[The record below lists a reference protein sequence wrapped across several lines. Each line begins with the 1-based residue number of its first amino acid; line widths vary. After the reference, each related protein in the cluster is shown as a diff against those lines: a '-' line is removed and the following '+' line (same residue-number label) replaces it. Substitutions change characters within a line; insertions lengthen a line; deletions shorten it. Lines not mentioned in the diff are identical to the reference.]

1 MSTIE
6 EFREIVIKRLEAMPE
21 NVKVSMGSL
30 GTFSREDLIRN
41 VSEDTKLG
49 KFILKMQIEYMK
61 SMSKGFSK

>member
-21 NVKVSMGSL
+21 NVRVSMGSI

-41 VSEDTKLG
+41 VSNNTELG
-49 KFILKMQIEYMK
+49 QLILKMQIEYMK
-61 SMSKGFSK
+61 SMAKGFSK